1 MAPRRRC
8 DGAATLLRRRCDAA
22 AMARIARE
30 RKRSPRP
37 NRSRYGRVG
46 GSGSDQDQFS
56 DDGLIGFSDD
66 GVEMI

>member
-1 MAPRRRC
+1 
-8 DGAATLLRRRCDAA
+8 
-22 AMARIARE
+22 MARIARE